1 MQNKLALA
9 LGSFSKYLAVQ
20 LFFFSYVLS
29 IFIQARAPSQKI
41 YLTGMFFYLLPLV
54 MAMVF
59 VHFGYTSTKSDKINR
74 LEFFKAIG
82 VFIFYCFIWYALF

>member
-9 LGSFSKYLAVQ
+9 LGGFSKYLAVQ

-29 IFIQARAPSQKI
+29 IFIQAKAPSQKI

-74 LEFFKAIG
+74 LEFFKAIC
-82 VFIFYCFIWYALF
+82 VLIFYCFIWHALF